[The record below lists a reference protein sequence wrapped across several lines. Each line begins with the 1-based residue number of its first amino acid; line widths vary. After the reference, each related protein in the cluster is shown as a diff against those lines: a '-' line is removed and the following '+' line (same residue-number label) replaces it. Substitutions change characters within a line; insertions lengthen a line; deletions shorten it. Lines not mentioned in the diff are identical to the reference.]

1 MGIFTLRRKRKN
13 NNIWFNIFCED
24 SVFIKINI
32 DKTNFF
38 LIHNIGEYLYFYLL
52 KRIFFSCVHML
63 PKTRKKF
70 NLLYCCVTHTNNA
83 KFFFNVSLLIAVYN
97 NNMSNTHIVYRNV
110 IISWYKSLLYALN
123 VYKPYIQHLNDIMK
137 LNSSKP
143 IFQTI
148 CRVYLYVRQ
157 RYPCLDIGT
166 INDYSL
172 FNQNR
177 KLLKVNGLK

>member
-32 DKTNFF
+32 DETNLF

-97 NNMSNTHIVYRNV
+97 NNMSNTHIFYLN
-110 IISWYKSLLYALN
+110 LN
-123 VYKPYIQHLNDIMK
+123 VKRCNEIAFKQTNISDYLQSIFRCETTLSLPWYWYYKWLLFVQ
-137 LNSSKP
+137 SKQE
-143 IFQTI
+143 IA
-148 CRVYLYVRQ
+148 
-157 RYPCLDIGT
+157 
-166 INDYSL
+166 
-172 FNQNR
+172 
-177 KLLKVNGLK
+177 

>member
-13 NNIWFNIFCED
+13 NDIWFNIFCED

-97 NNMSNTHIVYRNV
+97 YNMSNTHIFYLNV
-110 IISWYKSLLYALN
+110 IIIWYKSLLDALN
-123 VYKPYIQHLNDIMK
+123 VYKPNDVMK
-137 LNSSKP
+137 LHSSKP

-148 CRVYLYVRQ
+148 YRVYLYVRH

>member
-97 NNMSNTHIVYRNV
+97 YNMSNTHIFYLNV

-123 VYKPYIQHLNDIMK
+123 VYKPYIQHLIKRCNEIAFKQTNISDYLQGIFRCETTLSLSWYWYYK
-137 LNSSKP
+137 WLLFVQSKQE
-143 IFQTI
+143 IA
-148 CRVYLYVRQ
+148 
-157 RYPCLDIGT
+157 
-166 INDYSL
+166 
-172 FNQNR
+172 
-177 KLLKVNGLK
+177 

>member
-24 SVFIKINI
+24 SIFIKINI

-70 NLLYCCVTHTNNA
+70 NVLYCCVAHTNNA

-97 NNMSNTHIVYRNV
+97 YNMSNTHIFYLNLNV
-110 IISWYKSLLYALN
+110 IIKRCNEIAFKQTNISDYLQGIFRCETTLSL
-123 VYKPYIQHLNDIMK
+123 
-137 LNSSKP
+137 S
-143 IFQTI
+143 
-148 CRVYLYVRQ
+148 
-157 RYPCLDIGT
+157 
-166 INDYSL
+166 
-172 FNQNR
+172 
-177 KLLKVNGLK
+177 